1 MVDDFH
7 ALTIAEV
14 RKETEHAISV
24 GFAVPPEKA
33 ELFRF
38 KPGQHIALRAILEG
52 EEVRRNYSICAQPGE
67 KHLWIAIKSV
77 AGGRFSTWANATL
90 RAGMTLDVMP
100 PSGRFTPPPAD
111 GTARHLLLLAAGS
124 GVTPMM
130 AIAGHALG
138 QEPGTRVTLVYGNR
152 AIETIMFREALEDLK
167 DRYMGRFTLLHV
179 LSRNDE
185 IEAPLFQGR
194 ITGEK
199 IRALAE
205 RMIQVDMVDHAFICG
220 PGSMIKD
227 VRAALFELEM
237 ARDRVHH
244 EFFAAGGGA
253 YRARTTE
260 PVSDLQPDPLP
271 AKSRESGKVEII
283 AIMDGVR
290 HRFEAEAGE
299 HVIDAALRAGL
310 RVPYA
315 CKGGMCCTCR
325 AKLVEGKAD
334 MTANYSLE
342 PWEMEKGFI
351 LTCQAVAE
359 DREAGRRLRRDVIMP
374 AAAAE
379 AA

>member
-1 MVDDFH
+1 MIDDFH
-7 ALTIAEV
+7 ALTIAEI
-14 RKETEHAISV
+14 RKETAHAISV
-24 GFAVPPEKA
+24 AFAVPPEKA

-38 KPGQHIALRAILEG
+38 KPGQHIALRAMLDG
-52 EEVRRNYSICAQPGE
+52 EEVRRNYSICAQPAE
-67 KHLWIAIKSV
+67 KYLRIAIKSV
-77 AGGRFSTWANATL
+77 AGGRFSTWATATL
-90 RAGMTLDVMP
+90 RAGMAIDVMP

-130 AIAGHALG
+130 AIASHVLG
-138 QEPGTRVTLVYGNR
+138 LEPDARVTFVYGNR
-152 AIETIMFREALEDLK
+152 ALETIMFREALEDLK
-167 DRYMGRFTLLHV
+167 DKYMGQFTLLHV

-199 IRALAE
+199 IKALSE
-205 RMIQVDMVDHAFICG
+205 RVIQIATVDHAFICG

-227 VRAALFELEM
+227 VRAALFDLGM
-237 ARDRVHH
+237 ARERVHH
-244 EFFAAGGGA
+244 EFFAPGGGA
-253 YRARTTE
+253 YRAKAEE
-260 PVSDLQPDPLP
+260 PAAAPHSVKDG
-271 AKSRESGKVEII
+271 EGGKVEIV

-290 HRFEAEAGE
+290 HRFQAEQGE

-325 AKLVEGKAD
+325 AKLVEGKAE

-351 LTCQAVAE
+351 LTCQAVPKTDTLTVDYDA
-359 DREAGRRLRRDVIMP
+359 M
-374 AAAAE
+374 
-379 AA
+379 